1 MIVNGNERPS
11 GRSNPLCTLQAPPLT
26 LFAHAPWRRPLALLL
41 AALTAASPV
50 APAAAQVRLP
60 SLGESASQDLPIG
73 TERRLGDQI
82 MREARRD
89 PEYLDDPVLLEYL
102 QSIWQPLVAAARQVG
117 NIDADTDKAFAW
129 EAFLV
134 RDRSVNAFALPGG
147 FVGAHLGLIAITTT
161 RDQLASVMAHELSH
175 VTQRHIARSIAP
187 QQQASMVALASI
199 LLGIIAAS
207 RANNVDVA
215 NAAIMGGQGAAIQQ
229 QLNFSRDMEREA
241 DRVGYGLLANAGF
254 SPAGQAAMFDRM
266 DVATRLNDSG
276 GFPYLRTH
284 PLTVDRISEAR
295 NRTLLADVK
304 PSVPTLLH
312 SVMQMRAR
320 VLMDTS
326 TQGLQRLSGTTSSP
340 ALFDKVAA
348 LYGGSLAAS
357 LLKDHAR
364 AERQVALALQTAATA
379 SPRDPQAE
387 RALRLLQAQ
396 VLLNA
401 GDAAGSLQTLDML
414 GDGASARP
422 ALLLRAQAAL
432 AQRRSAPDGDA
443 APLRNSAEALQ
454 IWVAEQPQDAAAWEA
469 LSAANDALGFRLR
482 SMRAGAEARAVLGD
496 LTGAIDRL
504 RAAQSYSR
512 TAAGQDFIEASVIDA
527 RLRQISNQRRQL
539 AAEMRGERERPD
551 NRKPEPGDDTRPL
564 Q

>member
-1 MIVNGNERPS
+1 M
-11 GRSNPLCTLQAPPLT
+11 TLS
-26 LFAHAPWRRPLALLL
+26 AHAPWRRALALLL
-41 AALTAASPV
+41 ALLTAGAPV

-102 QSIWQPLVAAARQVG
+102 QSIWQPLVGAARQVG

-147 FVGAHLGLIAITTT
+147 FVGTHLGLIALATT
-161 RDQLASVMAHELSH
+161 RDQLAAVLAHELSH

-207 RANNVDVA
+207 RANNIDVA

-241 DRVGYGLLANAGF
+241 DRVGYGLLATAGF

-266 DVATRLNDSG
+266 DVATRLNDNG

-295 NRTLLADVK
+295 SRTLLADVK

-326 TQGLQRLSGTTSSP
+326 VPGLQRLGGTTSSP
-340 ALFDKVAA
+340 ALIDKVSA

-364 AERQVALALQTAATA
+364 AERQVALALQMAAGA
-379 SPRDPQAE
+379 QPRDLQAE
-387 RALRLLQAQ
+387 RALRMLQAQ

-401 GDAAGSLQTLDML
+401 GDATGSLQALDLL
-414 GDGASARP
+414 GEGAGGARP
-422 ALLLRAQAAL
+422 VLLLRAQAAL
-432 AQRRSAPDGDA
+432 AQRRLAPEGDA
-443 APLRNSAEALQ
+443 APLRSSAEALQ
-454 IWVAEQPQDAAAWEA
+454 IWVAEQAQDAAAWES
-469 LSAANDALGFRLR
+469 LAAVNDALGFRLR
-482 SMRAGAEARAVLGD
+482 AMRAGAEARAVLGD

-504 RAAQSYSR
+504 RVAQSFSR
-512 TAAGQDFIEASVIDA
+512 TAAGQDFIEASVIDT

-551 NRKPEPGDDTRPL
+551 NRKPEPGEDPRP
-564 Q
+564 

>member
-1 MIVNGNERPS
+1 M
-11 GRSNPLCTLQAPPLT
+11 TLH
-26 LFAHAPWRRPLALLL
+26 AHAPWRRALALLL
-41 AALTAASPV
+41 ALLTAGAPV

-147 FVGAHLGLIAITTT
+147 FVGAHLGLIALTTT

-241 DRVGYGLLANAGF
+241 DRVGYGLLASAGF

-312 SVMQMRAR
+312 SLMQMRAR

-326 TQGLQRLSGTTSSP
+326 VQGLQRLGGTTSSP
-340 ALFDKVAA
+340 ALLDKVAA

-357 LLKDHAR
+357 MLKDHAR
-364 AERQVALALQTAATA
+364 AERQVALALQMAAGVA
-379 SPRDPQAE
+379 PRDAQAE

-401 GDAAGSLQTLDML
+401 GDAAGSMQTLDML
-414 GDGASARP
+414 GEGAGGARP
-422 ALLLRAQAAL
+422 VLLLRAQAAL
-432 AQRRSAPDGDA
+432 AQRRTATEGDA
-443 APLRNSAEALQ
+443 APLRSSAEALQ
-454 IWVAEQPQDAAAWEA
+454 IWVAEQPQDAAAWES
-469 LSAANDALGFRLR
+469 LAAVNDALGFRLR
-482 SMRAGAEARAVLGD
+482 AMRAGAEARAVLGD

-504 RAAQSYSR
+504 RAAQSFSR
-512 TAAGQDFIEASVIDA
+512 TAAGQDFIEASVIDT

-539 AAEMRGERERPD
+539 AAELRGERERPD
-551 NRKPEPGDDTRPL
+551 NRKPEPGDDPRP
-564 Q
+564 